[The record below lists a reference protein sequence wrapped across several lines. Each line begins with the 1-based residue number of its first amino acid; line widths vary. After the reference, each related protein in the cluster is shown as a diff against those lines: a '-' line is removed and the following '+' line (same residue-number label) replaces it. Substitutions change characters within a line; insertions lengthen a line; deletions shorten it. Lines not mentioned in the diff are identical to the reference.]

1 MSDGSDVGIPPF
13 VWYTRRQH
21 HSSLECTKL
30 EQFTLEK
37 MSTWYSLV
45 LSLIISSVHALHVVV
60 FGTHRPVGRT
70 FAACATQRGWNV
82 TRVVPGVDI
91 RSVLE
96 GPIDLLA
103 VDGTCVTPVGVDLLR
118 RRHGERVCVAHSR
131 DDARFAIRNLEE
143 GEMTF

>member
-1 MSDGSDVGIPPF
+1 M
-13 VWYTRRQH
+13 
-21 HSSLECTKL
+21 C
-30 EQFTLEK
+30 
-37 MSTWYSLV
+37 TWYSLV
-45 LSLIISSVHALHVVV
+45 LLLLLSPGHALNVVV

-82 TRVVPGVDI
+82 TRVVPGVDL

-103 VDGTCVTPVGVDLLR
+103 VDGTCVTPVGVELLR

-131 DDARFAIRNLEE
+131 EEARLAMHNMCDDDA
-143 GEMTF
+143 MC